1 MAEESAEIIGTV
13 VRTLRQVAE
22 WMPMS
27 AEELQETADVVERW
41 SVGDLCCPMCEEV
54 ECDDGCP
61 LAEIRAEGSADG

>member
-1 MAEESAEIIGTV
+1 MADESSEIIETV

-27 AEELQETADVVERW
+27 LEELQETADLVERL
-41 SVGDLCCPMCEEV
+41 GADPACCPMCEEI

-61 LAEIRAEGSADG
+61 LAAIRAPGSADG